1 MCTALSFRTNKNYF
15 GRNLDYESHYG
26 ESIVIT
32 PRNMPLHFRK
42 TEDLHSHYAFI
53 GVATLSGDYPLYY
66 DGTNEEGLS
75 AAGLCFPGNACY
87 LPESQCKNA
96 VAPFEVIPLILGKCK
111 TIEQVQNLFTNL
123 QIAAIPYSQDYPLT
137 DLHWMVSDRNG
148 SIVIEQRKDG
158 LKIFQNPL
166 EVLTNNPPF
175 EYHWENIKN
184 YLSLQDEKP
193 TNKIAPA
200 VPLSPY
206 SRGMGAMGLPGDF
219 SSSSRFVKAVFTKFH
234 SAVTETEEGSVHQ
247 FFHILDGVAQQDG
260 CVKVG
265 QLYEKTIY
273 SCCCNA
279 DEGIYY
285 YKTYENSRIN
295 AVQMGKEHLD
305 ADKPIIF
312 PFRTKPDIFW
322 MN

>member
-1 MCTALSFRTNKNYF
+1 MCTALSFRTNKHYF
-15 GRNLDYESHYG
+15 GRNLDYERHYG
-26 ESIVIT
+26 ESIAIT

-42 TEDLHSHYAFI
+42 TEDLCNHYAFI

-75 AAGLCFPGNACY
+75 VAGLNFPGNAFY
-87 LPESQCKNA
+87 LPETQCKNA
-96 VAPFEVIPLILGKCK
+96 VAPFEMIPLILGKCK
-111 TIEQVQNLFTNL
+111 NVRQVQSLFSDL
-123 QIAAIPYSQDYPLT
+123 QIASIPYSQDYPLT
-137 DLHWMVSDRNG
+137 DLHWLVSDKNE
-148 SIVIEQRKDG
+148 SIVLEQRKDG
-158 LKIFQNPL
+158 LKIFHNPL

-175 EYHWENIKN
+175 EYHLENIKN
-184 YLSLQDEKP
+184 YLSLQDADP
-193 TNKIAPA
+193 INKIAPT

-206 SRGMGAMGLPGDF
+206 SRGMGAMGLPGDL
-219 SSSSRFVKAVFTKFH
+219 SSASRFVRAVFTKFH
-234 SAVTETEEGSVHQ
+234 SAVTEKEEDSVHQ
-247 FFHILDGVAQQDG
+247 FFHILDGVAQQEG
-260 CVKVG
+260 CVKVDD
-265 QLYEKTIY
+265 LYEKTIY

-285 YKTYENSRIN
+285 YKTYENNRIT
-295 AVQMGKEHLD
+295 AVQMGKENLD